1 MCGIVGYVGP
11 RDAAPILLDGLRR
24 LEYRGYDSAG
34 IAIVTSRGTLEIR
47 KNEGKLIKLVEALN
61 GNAPQ
66 GNLGMGHTRW
76 ATHGAPND
84 INAHPHTDCTGRI
97 AVIHNGIIENFAE
110 LRDELGA
117 RGHKFATET
126 DTEVLAHLIEEEMQT
141 SLTYPPTPSLKETG
155 VETEL
160 NRGLGPGGKGNAD
173 QSAYPHPNPLAE
185 KERKTGGTLALVSAV
200 QRALKKVRGT
210 YGIGVL
216 DLDQPNLLIGARH
229 FSPLVIGLGSNENF
243 LASDIPALLPYTRRL
258 LMIEDGEVAAL
269 TRDSVHLYTLDGDA
283 VERDPF
289 NVTWDLQS
297 AEKGGYPHF
306 FLKEIHE
313 QPAALAN
320 AIRGR
325 VTDTVHLS
333 ELDALDL
340 TRVNRVVLLACGSS
354 YHAALVGKRA
364 IEQWVHVPA
373 EAIIASEF
381 RYASPVIDDH
391 TLAILITQSGETADT
406 IASLR
411 LARSAGAQTLAL
423 TNAVGS
429 SITRGVTAVVN
440 LHVGP
445 EIGVVASKTFS
456 AQVLVLEMI
465 ALDWA
470 KRRGA
475 VDAFKLAELAR
486 QIAQVPDWVEGAM
499 GTDQQ
504 MQRLADRISS
514 HHSCFFFGRGY
525 GYATALEGALK
536 LKEISYLHA
545 EGYPAGELKHG
556 PIAMLD
562 PEIPVI
568 AIATHSSVLEK
579 VVSNILE
586 VRARRAPVIA
596 IATEGNETIAKHADD
611 VVYLPRVAEEFSP
624 IVATVP
630 LQLLAYHV
638 AILRGCDVD
647 QPRNLAKS
655 VTVE

>member
-1 MCGIVGYVGP
+1 MCGIVGYIGL

-34 IAIVTSRGTLEIR
+34 IAIVTEQGTLEIR
-47 KNEGKLIKLVEALN
+47 KNEGKLAKLVEALN

-66 GNLGMGHTRW
+66 GHVGVGHTRW

-84 INAHPHTDCTGRI
+84 MNAHPHTDCTGRI
-97 AVIHNGIIENFAE
+97 AVVHNGIVENFGE
-110 LRDELGA
+110 LRDDLA
-117 RGHKFATET
+117 AHGHEFTTET
-126 DTEVLAHLIEEEMQT
+126 DTEVLAHLIED
-141 SLTYPPTPSLKETG
+141 
-155 VETEL
+155 EL
-160 NRGLGPGGKGNAD
+160 RSKVGNGD
-173 QSAYPHPNPLAE
+173 SYQFI
-185 KERKTGGTLALVSAV
+185 SAV
-200 QRALKKVRGT
+200 QRALRRVHGT

-216 DLDQPNLLIGARH
+216 DLNHPELLIGARH
-229 FSPLVIGLGSNENF
+229 FSPLVIGIGENENL
-243 LASDIPALLPYTRRL
+243 LASDIPALLPHTRRAL
-258 LMIEDGEVAAL
+258 IIEDGEIAAL
-269 TRDSVHLYTLDGDA
+269 TRDSVHLYSIEGDE

-289 NVTWDLQS
+289 LVTWDEQS
-297 AEKGGYPHF
+297 AEKGGFPHF

-325 VTDTVHLS
+325 VTDTIRLT
-333 ELDALDL
+333 ELDEVDL
-340 TRVNRVVLLACGSS
+340 GRVNRVVLLACGSS

-364 IEQWVHVPA
+364 LEQWSRVPA
-373 EAIIASEF
+373 EAVIASEF
-381 RYASPVIDDH
+381 RYARPVIDEK

-423 TNAVGS
+423 TNTVGS
-429 SITRGVTAVVN
+429 STTRGVTAVVN

-456 AQVLVLEMI
+456 AQVLVLELI
-465 ALDWA
+465 AIDWA
-470 KRRGA
+470 RRRGLI
-475 VDAFKLAELAR
+475 DAARIGELAR
-486 QIAQVPDWVEGAM
+486 EIALVPDWVEGAM
-499 GTDQQ
+499 GTDMQ
-504 MQRLADRISS
+504 MQYVAKKISS
-514 HHSCFFFGRGY
+514 CHSCFFFGRGY
-525 GYATALEGALK
+525 GYPTALEGALK

-568 AIATHSSVLEK
+568 AIATDSGQLEK
-579 VVSNILE
+579 VLSNIQE
-586 VRARRAPVIA
+586 VRARRAHVIA
-596 IATEGNETIAKHADD
+596 VATDGDQNIAQVADEI
-611 VVYLPRVAEEFSP
+611 VYLPRFAEEFTP
-624 IVATVP
+624 IIATLP
-630 LQLLAYHV
+630 LQLLAYYV
-638 AILRGCDVD
+638 AVQRGCDVD